1 MEGRWFLLQNGLWL
15 VEKQMPFYQPCI
27 IVVLWRYK
35 YGKIGDCKDNDDSEE
50 FRPFLGDVSFY
61 FSISFG
67 FVWCKWF
74 SSAKMCLNHTRTLHT
89 DSLPTMIP
97 PSYDHHLGIL
107 KKMRDFDKKNNKCNK
122 EKYFKTHYKGS
133 QPSAAGQSADW
144 WPTGF
149 SGSCSSQLPKVCK
162 MVSLATSNI
171 TITQWLWNHCALEF
185 VFHSVSS
192 YWWYNMLADGWFD
205 WKINM

>member
-1 MEGRWFLLQNGLWL
+1 
-15 VEKQMPFYQPCI
+15 MPFYQPCI

-97 PSYDHHLGIL
+97 PSYDHHLRIL
-107 KKMRDFDKKNNKCNK
+107 KKMRDFDKKK
-122 EKYFKTHYKGS
+122 KYIQRKIF
-133 QPSAAGQSADW
+133 QDPLQRQSAI
-144 WPTGF
+144 
-149 SGSCSSQLPKVCK
+149 SCWSISWLMANRAVLHSYQKSAKWYHLPPLTLLSHSDFGIIVY
-162 MVSLATSNI
+162 LNLYFI
-171 TITQWLWNHCALEF
+171 
-185 VFHSVSS
+185 VFHHI
-192 YWWYNMLADGWFD
+192 DGTTC
-205 WKINM
+205 

>member
-107 KKMRDFDKKNNKCNK
+107 KKMRDFDKKK
-122 EKYFKTHYKGS
+122 KYIQRKIF
-133 QPSAAGQSADW
+133 QDPLQRQSAI
-144 WPTGF
+144 
-149 SGSCSSQLPKVCK
+149 SCWSISWLMANRFFWELFFTVTK
-162 MVSLATSNI
+162 SLQNGI
-171 TITQWLWNHCALEF
+171 TCHL
-185 VFHSVSS
+185 
-192 YWWYNMLADGWFD
+192 
-205 WKINM
+205 